1 MQAFAF
7 IGGWDIPNLAYR
19 EVRVSID
26 MVYSR
31 KPMLQTSS
39 IHAGVLVQKKVG
51 KQV

>member
-7 IGGWDIPNLAYR
+7 IGGWDIPNLASR

-26 MVYSR
+26 KGYSR

-39 IHAGVLVQKKVG
+39 N
-51 KQV
+51 